1 MEDGPYSILLI
12 SESSHE
18 CAQLCEAVSEK
29 GWSIETLHDWSAAD
43 NQLNGSDFDTLVVD
57 LVREDGAGLDILKE
71 IQANASPDTPIL
83 AVASMADKV
92 SLMQALDMGVT
103 DFLWRGASAL
113 DVQARLSTA
122 FKLGAMRKQL
132 NGAERVDKLT
142 GTHKKDYI
150 IELLEREFER
160 SRRYKRPIS
169 CLLLDIDGF
178 DEFKEKYDAKSIQAL
193 LRICS
198 DALTDTLRNVDE
210 VSRFRESIFLVL
222 MPETSAGQSV
232 IGLGRV
238 RETMDS
244 RQVDVQQALGNQN
257 GLDALEQLTITAGI
271 ATYPDDGLNSHADLI
286 MAAETA
292 LYEAKRKGR
301 GETVRADF
309 Q

>member
-1 MEDGPYSILLI
+1 MEDGPHSILLI

-18 CAQLCEAVSEK
+18 SAQFTEAVSEK
-29 GWSIETLHDWSAAD
+29 GWSIETIHDWSATG
-43 NQLNGSDFDTLVVD
+43 NSLKLCDFDTLVVD
-57 LVREDGAGLDILKE
+57 LVREDGSGLDVVKELKL
-71 IQANASPDTPIL
+71 QVADDTPIL
-83 AVASMADKV
+83 AVASMADKLM
-92 SLMQALDMGVT
+92 LMQALEMGVT

-122 FKLGAMRKQL
+122 LKLGAVQRQL
-132 NGAERVDKLT
+132 KSADRVDKLT
-142 GTHKKDYI
+142 GTHNKDYV

-178 DEFKEKYDAKSIQAL
+178 EELKANYDVNCIQEL
-193 LRICS
+193 LKVCS
-198 DALTDTLRNVDE
+198 DALMETLRNVDE

-222 MPETSAGQSV
+222 MPETSASKSV
-232 IGLGRV
+232 IGLERV
-238 RETMDS
+238 RERIDTL
-244 RQVDVQQALGNQN
+244 QAKVHQALG
-257 GLDALEQLTITAGI
+257 GLDEVDSVFQLTLTAGV

-292 LYEAKRKGR
+292 LYEAKRKGP